1 MMIHKFIKGINPHKP
16 TLILLHG
23 TGGDE
28 NDLLP
33 IGKMIDG
40 EASILSVRG
49 EVIEN
54 GMPRFFRRLAPGV
67 FDEQDLMYRT
77 SQLHDFI
84 DQASKTYDFDRG
96 DVIAVGYSNGANI
109 AANML
114 LQIPFSLRGAILMHP
129 MLPRKEGTVPE
140 LKQIQVLITAGNN
153 DPMVPIQST
162 QALKKV
168 LDDHGALVSLT
179 WFKFGHKLSSEE
191 IQFIIKWYNQTVVQ
205 HPKQFN

>member
-1 MMIHKFIKGINPHKP
+1 MIHKFIKGSNPQKP
-16 TLILLHG
+16 TLLLLHG

-40 EASILSVRG
+40 EASLLSVRG

-67 FDEQDLMYRT
+67 FDEQDLIYRT
-77 SQLHDFI
+77 SQLHDFL
-84 DQASKTYDFDRG
+84 DQASKMYDFDRG
-96 DVIAVGYSNGANI
+96 DVIAIGYSNGANM

-114 LQIPFSLRGAILMHP
+114 LQIPFCLRGAILMHP
-129 MLPRKEGTVPE
+129 MLPRKEGTIPE
-140 LKQIQVLITAGNN
+140 LKQTQVLITAGNN
-153 DPMVPIQST
+153 DPIVPIQST

-179 WFKFGHKLSSEE
+179 WFKSGHKLSSDEVK
-191 IQFIIKWYNQTVVQ
+191 FIIKWYNQTVVQ

>member
-1 MMIHKFIKGINPHKP
+1 MIHKFIKGQNPTRP
-16 TLILLHG
+16 TLLLLHG
-23 TGGDE
+23 TGGNE

-33 IGKMIDG
+33 VGKLID
-40 EASILSVRG
+40 ADANLLAVRG

-114 LQIPFSLRGAILMHP
+114 MQVPYSLRGAILMHP
-129 MLPRKEGTVPE
+129 MLPRKEGTIPS
-140 LKQIQVLITAGNN
+140 LKDIQVLITAGNN
-153 DPMVPIQST
+153 DPIVPIQST

-168 LDDHGALVSLT
+168 LDDHGAKVSLT

-191 IQFIIKWYNQTVVQ
+191 VQFIIKWYNVTVVQ

>member
-1 MMIHKFIKGINPHKP
+1 MIHKFIKGQNPTRP
-16 TLILLHG
+16 TLLLLHG
-23 TGGDE
+23 TGGNE

-33 IGKMIDG
+33 VGKLID
-40 EASILSVRG
+40 ADANLLAVRG

-96 DVIAVGYSNGANI
+96 DVIAIGYSNGANI

-114 LQIPFSLRGAILMHP
+114 MQIPYSLRGAILMHP
-129 MLPRKEGTVPE
+129 MLPRKEGTIPA
-140 LKQIQVLITAGNN
+140 LKDIQVLITAGNN
-153 DPMVPIQST
+153 DPIVPIQST

-168 LDDHGALVSLT
+168 LDDHGAKVSLT

-191 IQFIIKWYNQTVVQ
+191 VQLIIKWYNVTVVQ

>member
-1 MMIHKFIKGINPHKP
+1 MIHKFIKGSNPLKP
-16 TLILLHG
+16 TLLLLHG

-33 IGKMIDG
+33 IGKLIDG
-40 EASILSVRG
+40 EANLLSVRG

-84 DQASKTYDFDRG
+84 DKASKTYDFDRG
-96 DVIAVGYSNGANI
+96 DLMAIGYSNGANI

-140 LKQIQVLITAGNN
+140 LKQTQVLITAGNN
-153 DPMVPIQST
+153 DPIVPIQST

-179 WFKFGHKLSSEE
+179 WFNFGHKLSSEE
-191 IQFIIKWYNQTVVQ
+191 IQFIIKWYNQSVIQ

>member
-1 MMIHKFIKGINPHKP
+1 MIHKFIKGSNPQKP
-16 TLILLHG
+16 TLLLLHG

-40 EASILSVRG
+40 EASLLSVRG

-67 FDEQDLMYRT
+67 FDEQDLIYRT
-77 SQLHDFI
+77 SQIHDFL
-84 DQASKTYDFDRG
+84 DQASKMYDFDRG
-96 DVIAVGYSNGANI
+96 DVIAIGYSNGANM

-114 LQIPFSLRGAILMHP
+114 LQIPFCLRGAILMHP
-129 MLPRKEGTVPE
+129 MLPRKEGTIPE
-140 LKQIQVLITAGNN
+140 LKQTQVLITAGNN
-153 DPMVPIQST
+153 DPIVPIQST

-179 WFKFGHKLSSEE
+179 WFKSGHKLSSDEV
-191 IQFIIKWYNQTVVQ
+191 QFIIKWYNQNVVQ

>member
-1 MMIHKFIKGINPHKP
+1 MIHKFIKGSNPQKP
-16 TLILLHG
+16 TLLLLHG

-40 EASILSVRG
+40 EASLLSVRG

-67 FDEQDLMYRT
+67 FDEQDLIYRT
-77 SQLHDFI
+77 SQLHDFL
-84 DQASKTYDFDRG
+84 DQASKMYDFDRG
-96 DVIAVGYSNGANI
+96 DVIAIGYSNGANM

-114 LQIPFSLRGAILMHP
+114 LQIPFCLRGAILMHP
-129 MLPRKEGTVPE
+129 MLPRKEGTIPE
-140 LKQIQVLITAGNN
+140 LKQTQVLITAGNN
-153 DPMVPIQST
+153 DPIVPIQST

-179 WFKFGHKLSSEE
+179 WFKSGHKLSSDEV
-191 IQFIIKWYNQTVVQ
+191 QFIIKWYNQTVVQ